1 MWCVWCART
10 VCVSFMKWNVVM
22 LFFHRFLCFYLWL
35 CCVCV
40 FLLHFA
46 VVFCVPYLLRFWVL
60 DIIFFS
66 LVGRLFELPYIH
78 SDRHLSTGFFFLVFH
93 SFRFIVCFSSR
104 HSLHDYCH
112 ITFDAILFMIVVD
125 RVDICCCLLLYICL
139 IKVIESL
146 EIWTNNFNHLQYN
159 WLAYYISKA
168 PHYWYLRSW
177 NWIQIE
183 RFNSLG
189 NLWPKKLPFFYW
201 HSSSSSTTQPRKCID
216 SHCKSAPNNKN
227 FYCCYLFHVEFY

>member
-1 MWCVWCART
+1 MCGVRARCVFHSWNETLLCYFFIDFS
-10 VCVSFMKWNVVM
+10 VSICGCVVFVSFSYTLPSYFVYRICCDSECWI
-22 LFFHRFLCFYLWL
+22 LFFFR
-35 CCVCV
+35 
-40 FLLHFA
+40 
-46 VVFCVPYLLRFWVL
+46 
-60 DIIFFS
+60 S
-66 LVGRLFELPYIH
+66 LVGYLNCHIFTAIDICQLV
-78 SDRHLSTGFFFLVFH
+78 FFFLVFH

-125 RVDICCCLLLYICL
+125 RVDICCCLRLYICL

-146 EIWTNNFNHLQYN
+146 EIWTNNFNHLKYN

-201 HSSSSSTTQPRKCID
+201 HSSSSSTTQPRKYR
-216 SHCKSAPNNKN
+216 
-227 FYCCYLFHVEFY
+227 FTL